1 MTYKKYLVA
10 AALSTLTKGATKM
23 KATNV
28 RFNVRFNVYQLEHLK
43 MQAKMR
49 GIQAADY
56 VRELIEKEMQG
67 GHFLNY
73 FKAMDD
79 PLTPFNTNPHLIYT
93 LMIYKLME
101 QLVLNQEEGSKKRE
115 EAHQETLDWLE
126 RLKLSPIDKK
136 SCKLNIWVH
145 PETVGWLR
153 EEAKLLKKSVAAI
166 IRRIVFLN
174 IVNVDQK
181 TKAVVA
187 LQMPLTELQAETLK
201 TVLMTFTLLKSYI
214 TDAYEGGE
222 PLVENCCEGAKTL
235 YKKLY
240 PSG

>member
-1 MTYKKYLVA
+1 
-10 AALSTLTKGATKM
+10 
-23 KATNV
+23 
-28 RFNVRFNVYQLEHLK
+28 
-43 MQAKMR
+43 
-49 GIQAADY
+49 
-56 VRELIEKEMQG
+56 
-67 GHFLNY
+67 
-73 FKAMDD
+73 
-79 PLTPFNTNPHLIYT
+79 
-93 LMIYKLME
+93 MIYKLIE
-101 QLVLNQEEGSKKRE
+101 QLVLNQNEGHQKRE
-115 EAHQETLDWLE
+115 EAHQQTLDWLE
-126 RLKLSPIDKK
+126 RLKLSAKPKK
-136 SCKLNIWVH
+136 SCKLNIWFH
-145 PETVGWLR
+145 PETVDWLR
-153 EEAKLLKKSVAAI
+153 EESQLLKKSVAAI

-174 IVNVDQK
+174 IVNFKQE